1 MALPIEFQAYT
12 VKEFFFGDLKE
23 FPTALTVE
31 QLPLVKSHVEKL
43 SESIYDAGKLYKLPL
58 VVGFNDTR
66 YLAGGRNRL
75 AALDELGMVDEDTV
89 PCLYT
94 EASSS
99 KELIALIIG
108 DNSSR
113 RSNAAE
119 RKTLTVLGEYGIGMS
134 YDDISNT
141 ITNLASDDLT
151 KETRV
156 EIAKLFKLMMAH
168 AITELSSGEDL
179 ANNPTLDV
187 LTNPN
192 TALAL
197 ANTMWSKFSQ
207 IKHTYV
213 IPETFD
219 TDGTKMTAAK
229 RVNIKLVDYL
239 LDNGMVSQ
247 IDDIVHAMSNVLT
260 DIELPSDTQRKA
272 ASVVK
277 TNWELFKLAIDS
289 NL

>member
-1 MALPIEFQAYT
+1 MALPIEFQAYQ

-43 SESIYDAGKLYKLPL
+43 SEAIYDAGKLYKLPL
-58 VVGFNDTR
+58 VVGFNDTN

-75 AALDELGMVDEDTV
+75 AALDELGMMEDDTV
-89 PCLYT
+89 SCLYT
-94 EASSS
+94 EATSS

-113 RSNAAE
+113 RSNATE

-141 ITNLASDDLT
+141 ITNLVDGKLT

-168 AITELSSGEDL
+168 AITELASGEEL

-192 TALAL
+192 TSLAL
-197 ANTMWSKFSQ
+197 ANTMWGKFSQ

-213 IPETFD
+213 IPETVD
-219 TDGTKMTAAK
+219 ADGTKLTSAK
-229 RVNIKLVDYL
+229 RVNVKLVDYL
-239 LDNGMVSQ
+239 LDNGMLSQ
-247 IDDIVHAMSNVLT
+247 IEDVVHAMSNVLT

-277 TNWELFKLAIDS
+277 ANWELFKLAIDS